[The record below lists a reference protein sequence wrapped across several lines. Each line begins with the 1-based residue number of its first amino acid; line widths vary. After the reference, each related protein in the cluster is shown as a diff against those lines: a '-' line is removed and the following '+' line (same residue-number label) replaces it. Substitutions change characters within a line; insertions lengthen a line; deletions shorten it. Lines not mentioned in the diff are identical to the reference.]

1 MTAWA
6 PSRSL
11 PSIMAAESR
20 YFWACL
26 VSGSH
31 SQVTSGFL
39 GSSSTLTALPSCGQV
54 KLLKASIASWLG
66 ASIHFSG
73 SPTSGPP
80 GGLGTT
86 GSLVGVPAS
95 LGAVASAPGD
105 GLWVGEAAGEAVA
118 LWVAWGFL
126 ALPE

>member
-1 MTAWA
+1 MPLGQTSASEILPKASVPA
-6 PSRSL
+6 PLKSSDDDVVDRVLRDRRRWRQSSWL
-11 PSIMAAESR
+11 PSIIAAESR
-20 YFWACL
+20 YFVPTF

-54 KLLKASIASWLG
+54 KALKASIASWLG

-80 GGLGTT
+80 GG
-86 GSLVGVPAS
+86 
-95 LGAVASAPGD
+95 
-105 GLWVGEAAGEAVA
+105 
-118 LWVAWGFL
+118 WG
-126 ALPE
+126 